1 MGGAEPEEIGEE
13 PGFERLSATRLG
25 GLSDAALVDY
35 VRAAREAGEREAERE
50 AIGVLVFGFWPQI
63 VGWVRMDTP
72 AADVEDVVAET
83 VASLM
88 RASFDGKVVGQFGAF
103 ARTIAKR
110 RVADYWRERERRI
123 DADPLASDLKGDDDR
138 WGGEP
143 SSEADAAEIELRQ
156 VIDRVL
162 AGRSDLHREVI
173 RLYGPNVADFLD
185 LSGDETAA
193 RINERFDGAAMT
205 AANVHQIWKRFKS
218 DLEREL
224 TGG

>member
-1 MGGAEPEEIGEE
+1 VGGA
-13 PGFERLSATRLG
+13 FERLTASELDRLD
-25 GLSDAALVDY
+25 DAELVEY
-35 VRAAREAGEREAERE
+35 VRAAREAGDREAERD

-63 VGWVRMDTP
+63 EAWVRISTP
-72 AADVEDVVAET
+72 EGDVEDVVGET

-88 RASFDGKVVGQFGAF
+88 RASFEGKVVGQFGAF

-110 RVADYWRERERRI
+110 RVADYLRERERRI
-123 DADPLASDLKGDDDR
+123 DADPLASDLKGDDER
-138 WGGEP
+138 WGEEP
-143 SSEADAAEIELRQ
+143 SSEADAAEIEVRQ
-156 VIDRVL
+156 VIERVL

-193 RINERFDGAAMT
+193 RINGRFDGAAMT
-205 AANVHQIWKRFKS
+205 VANVHQIWKRFKN

-224 TGG
+224 RADG